1 MEDDIDWE
9 VRRLRDNLSS
19 NPSGIRAEQLQQWLW
34 EAQKENEAIALVTG
48 SGLTTEVDMKTLK
61 EENTEMDMD
70 IEMAAMG
77 PLALY
82 HWKTVVVLMHMG
94 FQEGRLEY

>member
-1 MEDDIDWE
+1 M
-9 VRRLRDNLSS
+9 
-19 NPSGIRAEQLQQWLW
+19 
-34 EAQKENEAIALVTG
+34 VTG
-48 SGLTTEVDMKTLK
+48 SVTIVEVDMKTLK
-61 EENTEMDMD
+61 EANTEMDMD